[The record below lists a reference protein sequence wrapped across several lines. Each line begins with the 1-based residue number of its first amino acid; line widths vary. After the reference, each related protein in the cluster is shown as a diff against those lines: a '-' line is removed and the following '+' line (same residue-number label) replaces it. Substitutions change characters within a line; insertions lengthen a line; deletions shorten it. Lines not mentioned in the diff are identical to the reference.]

1 MTKNNNESN
10 NIKDSKNKFR
20 NNNNNKVDSKR
31 KNNNSRNN
39 NNEWKRKKRY
49 TRKNNNPIIKDSNT
63 NTPLNNDPLS
73 NNIIIRFPPLLMNN
87 SDTITEVPKKI
98 DHVSKY
104 FDNVNDD
111 DLLIVDKE
119 INSIDDL
126 IELGKSYNPEDEK
139 KYTLDMET
147 LHQLVQPLEKLHTMI
162 GMKSVK
168 ETIVNLILYNIQ
180 NFEKK
185 NSSMLHTIIE
195 GSPGTGKT
203 EVAKIIGEIY
213 LKMGILKNDK
223 FKSVKRN
230 DLVGQYLGH
239 TANKTQEAIDSV
251 KGGVLFID
259 EAYSLGN
266 PEGRDSYSK
275 ECIDILNQ
283 NLSEGKGDFVCI
295 IAGYPDAL
303 KKSFFSYN
311 EGLER
316 RFPYRFKIAD
326 YDEEELQQ
334 IYMKIVK
341 ENDWKFKEEYVPP
354 IDFFK
359 TNKSYFKYFGGDL
372 ENFFNCCRIAHA
384 RRAMTI
390 HPKYKKCL
398 TQGDLDKG
406 LDFFINNDE
415 IKKRNDGNA
424 SSVAE
429 FMYM

>member
-1 MTKNNNESN
+1 MVK
-10 NIKDSKNKFR
+10 KDDNP
-20 NNNNNKVDSKR
+20 NKR
-31 KNNNSRNN
+31 KGEDTVKNVP
-39 NNEWKRKKRY
+39 KRRKRY
-49 TRKNNNPIIKDSNT
+49 TRKTTTVK
-63 NTPLNNDPLS
+63 NNDDES
-73 NNIIIRFPPLLMNN
+73 SKNISSSIIIRFPSTIMNN
-87 SDTITEVPKKI
+87 GGGGNDCLNLDTLDNLVLPKQE
-98 DHVSKY
+98 DHISKY
-104 FDNVNDD
+104 FDGVNDD
-111 DLLIVDKE
+111 DLILIETE

-126 IELGKSYNPEDEK
+126 ILLGKKYDPNEKK
-139 KYTLDMET
+139 KYTLDMQT
-147 LHQLVQPLEKLHTMI
+147 LNKLVEPLEKLQKMI
-162 GMKSVK
+162 GMDGVK

-203 EVAKIIGEIY
+203 EVAKIIADLY

-239 TANKTQEAIDSV
+239 TANKTQEVINSV

-275 ECIDILNQ
+275 ECIDIINQ
-283 NLSEGKGDFVCI
+283 NLSESKCDFVCI

-316 RFPYRFKIAD
+316 RFPYRFKIKD
-326 YDEEELQQ
+326 YDEEELQK
-334 IYMKIVK
+334 IFVKIVK
-341 ENDWKFKEEYVPP
+341 ENEWKFKDEFIPP
-354 IDFFK
+354 VEFFLK
-359 TNKSYFKYFGGDL
+359 NKNYFKYFGGDL
-372 ENFFNCCRIAHA
+372 ENFFNSCRIAHA

-398 TQGDLDKG
+398 TQEDLNKG
-406 LDFFINNDE
+406 LNFFINNDE
-415 IKKRNDGNA
+415 IKKRNEGVNP
-424 SSVAE
+424 SVE
-429 FMYM
+429 FMYT

>member
-1 MTKNNNESN
+1 MVK
-10 NIKDSKNKFR
+10 KDDNP
-20 NNNNNKVDSKR
+20 NKR
-31 KNNNSRNN
+31 KGEDTVKNVP
-39 NNEWKRKKRY
+39 KRRKRY
-49 TRKNNNPIIKDSNT
+49 TRK
-63 NTPLNNDPLS
+63 TPPVKNNDDES
-73 NNIIIRFPPLLMNN
+73 SKNISSSIIIRFPSTIMNN
-87 SDTITEVPKKI
+87 GGGGNDCLNLDTLDNLVLPKQE
-98 DHVSKY
+98 DHISKY
-104 FDNVNDD
+104 FDGVNDD
-111 DLLIVDKE
+111 DLILIETE

-126 IELGKSYNPEDEK
+126 ILLGKKYDPNEKK
-139 KYTLDMET
+139 KYTLDMQT
-147 LHQLVQPLEKLHTMI
+147 LNKLVEPLEKLQKMI
-162 GMKSVK
+162 GMDGVK

-203 EVAKIIGEIY
+203 EVAKIIADLY

-239 TANKTQEAIDSV
+239 TANKTQEVINSV

-275 ECIDILNQ
+275 ECIDIINQ
-283 NLSEGKGDFVCI
+283 NLSESKCDFVCI

-316 RFPYRFKIAD
+316 RFPYRFKIKD
-326 YDEEELQQ
+326 YDEEELQK
-334 IYMKIVK
+334 IFIKIVK
-341 ENDWKFKEEYVPP
+341 ENEWKFKDEFIPP
-354 IDFFK
+354 VEFFLK
-359 TNKSYFKYFGGDL
+359 NKNYFKYFGGDL
-372 ENFFNCCRIAHA
+372 ENFFNSCRIAHA

-398 TQGDLDKG
+398 TQEDLDKG
-406 LDFFINNDE
+406 LNFFINNDE
-415 IKKRNDGNA
+415 IKKRNEGVNP
-424 SSVAE
+424 SVE
-429 FMYM
+429 FMYT

>member
-1 MTKNNNESN
+1 MTKNNNESDNSDESN
-10 NIKDSKNKFR
+10 NSNESNKNNKNK
-20 NNNNNKVDSKR
+20 NVDSKR
-31 KNNNSRNN
+31 KNNSTNTGNN
-39 NNEWKRKKRY
+39 NGGKRRKRY
-49 TRKNNNPIIKDSNT
+49 TRKNNTPPKDSAINT
-63 NTPLNNDPLS
+63 DPIP
-73 NNIIIRFPPLLMNN
+73 NNIIIRFPPLLMNG
-87 SDTITEVPKKI
+87 TEPILELPKKI

-104 FDNVNDD
+104 FDDVNED

-126 IELGKSYNPEDEK
+126 IELGKSYKAADEK

-147 LHQLVQPLEKLHTMI
+147 LHKLVQPLEKLQTMI

-168 ETIVNLILYNIQ
+168 DTIVNLILYNIQ

-230 DLVGQYLGH
+230 DLIGQYLGH
-239 TANKTQEAIDSV
+239 TANKTQDAIDSV

-275 ECIDILNQ
+275 ECIDIINQ
-283 NLSEGKGDFVCI
+283 NLSEGKCDFVCI

-316 RFPYRFKIAD
+316 RFPYRFKIED

-334 IYMKIVK
+334 IYMKIVN
-341 ENDWKFKEEYVPP
+341 ENEWKFKENYLPP
-354 IDFFK
+354 IEFFK
-359 TNKSYFKYFGGDL
+359 NNIKYFKFFGGDL

-398 TQGDLDKG
+398 TDIDLNKG
-406 LDFFINNDE
+406 LEFFINNDE
-415 IKKRNDGNA
+415 IKKRNEECNP
-424 SSVAE
+424 SLE
-429 FMYM
+429 FMYT

>member
-1 MTKNNNESN
+1 MVK
-10 NIKDSKNKFR
+10 KDDNP
-20 NNNNNKVDSKR
+20 NKR
-31 KNNNSRNN
+31 KGEDTVKNVP
-39 NNEWKRKKRY
+39 KRRKRY
-49 TRKNNNPIIKDSNT
+49 TRK
-63 NTPLNNDPLS
+63 TPPVKNNDDEKS
-73 NNIIIRFPPLLMNN
+73 KNISSSIIIRFPSSIMNSGGGGN
-87 SDTITEVPKKI
+87 DCLNLDTLDNLVLPKQE
-98 DHVSKY
+98 DHISKY
-104 FDNVNDD
+104 FDGVNDD
-111 DLLIVDKE
+111 DLILIETE
-119 INSIDDL
+119 INSINDL
-126 IELGKSYNPEDEK
+126 ISLGKKYDPNEKK
-139 KYTLDMET
+139 KYTLDMQT
-147 LHQLVQPLEKLHTMI
+147 LNKLVEPLEKLQKMI
-162 GMKSVK
+162 GMDGVK

-203 EVAKIIGEIY
+203 EVAKIIADLY

-239 TANKTQEAIDSV
+239 TANKTQEVINSV

-275 ECIDILNQ
+275 ECIDIINQ
-283 NLSEGKGDFVCI
+283 NLSESKCDFVCI

-316 RFPYRFKIAD
+316 RFPYRFKIKD
-326 YDEEELQQ
+326 YDEEELQK
-334 IYMKIVK
+334 IFIKIVK
-341 ENDWKFKEEYVPP
+341 ENEWKFKDEFIPP
-354 IDFFK
+354 VEFFLK
-359 TNKSYFKYFGGDL
+359 NKNYFKYFGGDL
-372 ENFFNCCRIAHA
+372 ENFFNSCRIAHA

-398 TQGDLDKG
+398 TQEDLDKG
-406 LDFFINNDE
+406 LNFFINNDE
-415 IKKRNDGNA
+415 IKKRNEGLNP
-424 SSVAE
+424 SVE
-429 FMYM
+429 FMYT

>member
-1 MTKNNNESN
+1 M
-10 NIKDSKNKFR
+10 
-20 NNNNNKVDSKR
+20 NNNNNNNNNIKNKKGNNDHKR
-31 KNNNSRNN
+31 KNNDNKN
-39 NNEWKRKKRY
+39 KRRRKRRY
-49 TRKNNNPIIKDSNT
+49 TRKNDNATTNNN
-63 NTPLNNDPLS
+63 LNDPLS
-73 NNIIIRFPPLLMNN
+73 SNIIIRFPPLLMNE
-87 SDTITEVPKKI
+87 SDQGLEKLPTI
-98 DHVSKY
+98 DHISKY
-104 FDNVNDD
+104 FDNVKED
-111 DLLIVDKE
+111 DLILVEKE
-119 INSIDDL
+119 INTIEDL
-126 IELGKSYNPEDEK
+126 IDLGKSYKIEDTN

-147 LHQLVQPLEKLHTMI
+147 LNKLVEPLEKLQKMI

-168 ETIVNLILYNIQ
+168 DTIVNLILYNIQ

-185 NSSMLHTIIE
+185 NTSMLHTIIE

-203 EVAKIIGEIY
+203 EVAKIIADIY
-213 LKMGILKNDK
+213 RKMGILKNDI

-239 TANKTQEAIDSV
+239 TANKTQEAIDSA

-283 NLSEGKGDFVCI
+283 NLSESKGDFVCI

-316 RFPYRFKIAD
+316 RFPYRFKIKD
-326 YDEEELQQ
+326 YDEEELQK
-334 IYMKIVK
+334 IFIKIVMEK
-341 ENDWKFKEEYVPP
+341 DWKFKDEFIPP
-354 IDFFK
+354 VEFFLK
-359 TNKSYFKYFGGDL
+359 NKNYFKYFGGDL
-372 ENFFNCCRIAHA
+372 ENFFNSCRIAHA

-398 TQGDLDKG
+398 TQEDLDKG
-406 LDFFINNDE
+406 LNFYINNDE
-415 IKKRNDGNA
+415 IKKRNEGVNP
-424 SSVAE
+424 SVE
-429 FMYM
+429 FMYT

>member
-1 MTKNNNESN
+1 MNNN
-10 NIKDSKNKFR
+10 
-20 NNNNNKVDSKR
+20 NNNNNKNIKNKKGNNDHKR
-31 KNNNSRNN
+31 KNNDNKNKRR
-39 NNEWKRKKRY
+39 RKKRY
-49 TRKNNNPIIKDSNT
+49 TRKNDNATTNNN
-63 NTPLNNDPLS
+63 LNDPLS
-73 NNIIIRFPPLLMNN
+73 SNIIIRFPPLLMNE
-87 SDTITEVPKKI
+87 SDQALEKLPTI
-98 DHVSKY
+98 DHISKY
-104 FDNVNDD
+104 FDNVKED
-111 DLLIVDKE
+111 DLILVEKE
-119 INSIDDL
+119 INTIEDL
-126 IELGKSYNPEDEK
+126 IDLGKSYKIEDTN

-147 LHQLVQPLEKLHTMI
+147 LNKLVEPLEKLQKMI

-168 ETIVNLILYNIQ
+168 DTIVNLILYNIQ

-185 NSSMLHTIIE
+185 NTSMLHTIIE

-203 EVAKIIGEIY
+203 EVAKIIADIY
-213 LKMGILKNDK
+213 RKMGILKNDI

-239 TANKTQEAIDSV
+239 TANKTQEAIDSA

-283 NLSEGKGDFVCI
+283 NLSESKGDFVCI

-316 RFPYRFKIAD
+316 RFPYRFKIKD
-326 YDEEELQQ
+326 YDEEELQK
-334 IYMKIVK
+334 IFMKIVMEK
-341 ENDWKFKEEYVPP
+341 DWKFKDEFIPP
-354 IDFFK
+354 VEFFLK
-359 TNKSYFKYFGGDL
+359 NKNYFKYFGGDL
-372 ENFFNCCRIAHA
+372 ENFFNSCRIAHA

-398 TQGDLDKG
+398 TQEDLDKG
-406 LDFFINNDE
+406 LNFFINNDE
-415 IKKRNDGNA
+415 IKKRNEGLNP
-424 SSVAE
+424 SVE
-429 FMYM
+429 FMYT

>member
-1 MTKNNNESN
+1 MVK
-10 NIKDSKNKFR
+10 KDDNP
-20 NNNNNKVDSKR
+20 NKR
-31 KNNNSRNN
+31 KGEDTVKNVP
-39 NNEWKRKKRY
+39 KRRKRY
-49 TRKNNNPIIKDSNT
+49 TRK
-63 NTPLNNDPLS
+63 TPPVKNNDDES
-73 NNIIIRFPPLLMNN
+73 SKNISSSIIIRFPSTIMNN
-87 SDTITEVPKKI
+87 GGGGNDCLNLDTLDNLVLPKQE
-98 DHVSKY
+98 DHISKY
-104 FDNVNDD
+104 FDGVNDD
-111 DLLIVDKE
+111 DLILIETE

-126 IELGKSYNPEDEK
+126 ILLGKKYDPNEKK
-139 KYTLDMET
+139 KYTLDMQT
-147 LHQLVQPLEKLHTMI
+147 LNKLVEPLEKLQKMI
-162 GMKSVK
+162 GMDGVK

-203 EVAKIIGEIY
+203 EVAKIIADLY

-239 TANKTQEAIDSV
+239 TANKTQEVINSV

-275 ECIDILNQ
+275 ECIDIINQ
-283 NLSEGKGDFVCI
+283 NLSESKCDFVCI

-316 RFPYRFKIAD
+316 RFPYRFKIKD
-326 YDEEELQQ
+326 YDEEELQK
-334 IYMKIVK
+334 IFVKIVK
-341 ENDWKFKEEYVPP
+341 ENEWKFKDEFIPP
-354 IDFFK
+354 VEFFLK
-359 TNKSYFKYFGGDL
+359 NKNYFKYFGGDL
-372 ENFFNCCRIAHA
+372 ENFFNSCRIAHA

-398 TQGDLDKG
+398 TQEDLDKG
-406 LDFFINNDE
+406 LNFFINNDE
-415 IKKRNDGNA
+415 IKKRNEGVNP
-424 SSVAE
+424 SVE
-429 FMYM
+429 FMYT

>member
-1 MTKNNNESN
+1 MTKKNNESDNSNESN
-10 NIKDSKNKFR
+10 NNKNI
-20 NNNNNKVDSKR
+20 DSKR
-31 KNNNSRNN
+31 KNNSNN
-39 NNEWKRKKRY
+39 NNNNNNALKRRRRY
-49 TRKNNNPIIKDSNT
+49 TRKT
-63 NTPLNNDPLS
+63 NTPPKDSATNTDPLS
-73 NNIIIRFPPLLMNN
+73 NNIIIRFPPLLMNG
-87 SDTITEVPKKI
+87 SEPVLEVPKKI

-126 IELGKSYNPEDEK
+126 IELGKSYKAEDEK

-147 LHQLVQPLEKLHTMI
+147 LHKLVQPLEKLQTMI
-162 GMKSVK
+162 GMNSVK
-168 ETIVNLILYNIQ
+168 DTIVNLILYNIQ

-341 ENDWKFKEEYVPP
+341 ENEWKFKEEYVPP

-415 IKKRNDGNA
+415 IKKRNDGVGC
-424 SSVAE
+424 SGVE

>member
-1 MTKNNNESN
+1 MVK
-10 NIKDSKNKFR
+10 KDDNP
-20 NNNNNKVDSKR
+20 NKR
-31 KNNNSRNN
+31 KGEDTVKNVP
-39 NNEWKRKKRY
+39 KRRKRY
-49 TRKNNNPIIKDSNT
+49 TRK
-63 NTPLNNDPLS
+63 TPPVKNNDNES
-73 NNIIIRFPPLLMNN
+73 SKNISSSIIIRFPSTIMNSGGGGN
-87 SDTITEVPKKI
+87 DCLNLDTLDNLVLPKKE
-98 DHVSKY
+98 DHISKY
-104 FDNVNDD
+104 FDGVNED
-111 DLLIVDKE
+111 DLILIDTE

-126 IELGKSYNPEDEK
+126 ISLGKKYDPNDKK
-139 KYTLDMET
+139 KYTLDMQT
-147 LHQLVQPLEKLHTMI
+147 LNKLVEPLEKLQKMI
-162 GMKSVK
+162 GMDGVK

-203 EVAKIIGEIY
+203 EVAKIIADLY

-239 TANKTQEAIDSV
+239 TANKTQEVINSV

-275 ECIDILNQ
+275 ECIDIINQ
-283 NLSEGKGDFVCI
+283 NLSESKCDFVCI

-316 RFPYRFKIAD
+316 RFPYRFKIKD
-326 YDEEELQQ
+326 YDEEELQK
-334 IYMKIVK
+334 IFVKIVK
-341 ENDWKFKEEYVPP
+341 ENEWKFKDEFIPP
-354 IDFFK
+354 VEFFLK
-359 TNKSYFKYFGGDL
+359 NKNYFKYFGGDL
-372 ENFFNCCRIAHA
+372 ENFFNSCRIAHA

-398 TQGDLDKG
+398 TQEDLDKG
-406 LDFFINNDE
+406 LNFFINNDE
-415 IKKRNDGNA
+415 IKKRNEGVNP
-424 SSVAE
+424 SVE
-429 FMYM
+429 FMYT

>member
-1 MTKNNNESN
+1 MTKKNNESDNSKESNNSNESN
-10 NIKDSKNKFR
+10 NNKN
-20 NNNNNKVDSKR
+20 VDPKR
-31 KNNNSRNN
+31 KNNNNN
-39 NNEWKRKKRY
+39 NNQNNNGGKRRKRY
-49 TRKNNNPIIKDSNT
+49 TRKNN
-63 NTPLNNDPLS
+63 TPARDINNVNDDPES
-73 NNIIIRFPPLLMNN
+73 SNIIIRFPPLLMNGLEP
-87 SDTITEVPKKI
+87 ILELPKKI

-104 FDNVNDD
+104 FDDVNDD

-126 IELGKSYNPEDEK
+126 IELGKSYKVADEK
-139 KYTLDMET
+139 KYTLDMES
-147 LHQLVQPLEKLHTMI
+147 LHKLVEPLEKLQTMI

-168 ETIVNLILYNIQ
+168 DTIVNLILYNIQ

-283 NLSEGKGDFVCI
+283 NL
-295 IAGYPDAL
+295 
-303 KKSFFSYN
+303 
-311 EGLER
+311 
-316 RFPYRFKIAD
+316 
-326 YDEEELQQ
+326 
-334 IYMKIVK
+334 
-341 ENDWKFKEEYVPP
+341 
-354 IDFFK
+354 
-359 TNKSYFKYFGGDL
+359 
-372 ENFFNCCRIAHA
+372 
-384 RRAMTI
+384 
-390 HPKYKKCL
+390 
-398 TQGDLDKG
+398 
-406 LDFFINNDE
+406 
-415 IKKRNDGNA
+415 
-424 SSVAE
+424 
-429 FMYM
+429 

>member
-1 MTKNNNESN
+1 MTTNTD
-10 NIKDSKNKFR
+10 DSKRKNDN
-20 NNNNNKVDSKR
+20 NNNNNK
-31 KNNNSRNN
+31 
-39 NNEWKRKKRY
+39 KRKKRY
-49 TRKNNNPIIKDSNT
+49 SRKNSTPVVKEVNKDSST
-63 NTPLNNDPLS
+63 
-73 NNIIIRFPPLLMNN
+73 NNIIIRFPPLLQN
-87 SDTITEVPKKI
+87 SITDTFESPEEI
-98 DHVSKY
+98 DNVSKY
-104 FDNVNDD
+104 FDNINDD

-126 IELGKSYNPEDEK
+126 IELGKSYKKSDDK
-139 KYTLDMET
+139 KYTLDLET
-147 LHQLVQPLEKLHTMI
+147 LHKLVEPLENLQRMV

-180 NFEKK
+180 NFEKR

-203 EVAKIIGEIY
+203 EVAKIIGDIY
-213 LKMGILKNDK
+213 LKMGILKNNK

-230 DLVGQYLGH
+230 DLIGQYLGH
-239 TANKTQEAIDSV
+239 TANKTQEAIDSA

-275 ECIDILNQ
+275 ECIDIINQ

-295 IAGYPDAL
+295 IAGYSDAL

-316 RFPYRFKIAD
+316 RFPYRFKIDD
-326 YDEEELQQ
+326 YEEEELQQ
-334 IYMKIVK
+334 IYMKIVN
-341 ENDWKFKEEYVPP
+341 ENKWKFKENYTPP
-354 IDFFK
+354 IEFFK
-359 TNKSYFKYFGGDL
+359 NNIKYFKFFGGDL

-398 TQGDLDKG
+398 TDIDLNKG
-406 LDFFINNDE
+406 LEFFINNDE
-415 IKKRNDGNA
+415 IKKRNEECNP
-424 SSVAE
+424 SLE
-429 FMYM
+429 FMYT

>member
-1 MTKNNNESN
+1 MVK
-10 NIKDSKNKFR
+10 KDDNP
-20 NNNNNKVDSKR
+20 NKR
-31 KNNNSRNN
+31 KGEDTVKNVP
-39 NNEWKRKKRY
+39 KRRKRY
-49 TRKNNNPIIKDSNT
+49 TRK
-63 NTPLNNDPLS
+63 TPPVKNNDDES
-73 NNIIIRFPPLLMNN
+73 SKNISSSIIIRFPSTIMNN
-87 SDTITEVPKKI
+87 SGGGNDCLNLDTLDNLVLPKQE
-98 DHVSKY
+98 DHISKY
-104 FDNVNDD
+104 FDGVNDD
-111 DLLIVDKE
+111 DLILIETE

-126 IELGKSYNPEDEK
+126 ILLGKKYDPNEKK
-139 KYTLDMET
+139 KYTLDMQT
-147 LHQLVQPLEKLHTMI
+147 LNKLVEPLEKLQKMI
-162 GMKSVK
+162 GMDGVK

-203 EVAKIIGEIY
+203 EVAKIIADLY

-239 TANKTQEAIDSV
+239 TANKTQEVINSV

-275 ECIDILNQ
+275 ECIDIINQ
-283 NLSEGKGDFVCI
+283 NLSESKCDFVCI

-316 RFPYRFKIAD
+316 RFPYRFKIKD
-326 YDEEELQQ
+326 YDEEELQK
-334 IYMKIVK
+334 IFIKIVK
-341 ENDWKFKEEYVPP
+341 ENEWKFKDEFIPP
-354 IDFFK
+354 VEFFLK
-359 TNKSYFKYFGGDL
+359 NKNYFKYFGGDL
-372 ENFFNCCRIAHA
+372 ENFFNSCRIAHA

-398 TQGDLDKG
+398 TQEDLDKG
-406 LDFFINNDE
+406 LNFFINNDE
-415 IKKRNDGNA
+415 IKKRNEGVNP
-424 SSVAE
+424 SVE
-429 FMYM
+429 FMYT

>member
-1 MTKNNNESN
+1 MVK
-10 NIKDSKNKFR
+10 KDDNP
-20 NNNNNKVDSKR
+20 NKR
-31 KNNNSRNN
+31 KGEDTVKNVP
-39 NNEWKRKKRY
+39 KRRKRY
-49 TRKNNNPIIKDSNT
+49 TRK
-63 NTPLNNDPLS
+63 TPPVKNNDDES
-73 NNIIIRFPPLLMNN
+73 SKNISSSIIIRFPSTIMNN
-87 SDTITEVPKKI
+87 GGGGNDCLNLDTLDNLVLPKQE
-98 DHVSKY
+98 DHISKY
-104 FDNVNDD
+104 FDGVNDD
-111 DLLIVDKE
+111 DLILIETE

-126 IELGKSYNPEDEK
+126 ILLGKKYDPNEKK
-139 KYTLDMET
+139 KYTLDMQT
-147 LHQLVQPLEKLHTMI
+147 LNKLVEPLEKLQKMI
-162 GMKSVK
+162 GMDGVK

-203 EVAKIIGEIY
+203 EVAKIIADLY

-239 TANKTQEAIDSV
+239 TANKTQEVINSV

-275 ECIDILNQ
+275 ECIDIINQ
-283 NLSEGKGDFVCI
+283 NLSESKCDFVCI

-316 RFPYRFKIAD
+316 RFPYRFKIKD
-326 YDEEELQQ
+326 YDEEELQK
-334 IYMKIVK
+334 IFVKIVK
-341 ENDWKFKEEYVPP
+341 ENEWKFKDEFIPP
-354 IDFFK
+354 VEFFLK
-359 TNKSYFKYFGGDL
+359 NKNYFRYFGGDL
-372 ENFFNCCRIAHA
+372 ENFFNSCRIAHA

-398 TQGDLDKG
+398 TQEDLDKG
-406 LDFFINNDE
+406 LNFFINNDE
-415 IKKRNDGNA
+415 IKKRNEGVNP
-424 SSVAE
+424 SVE
-429 FMYM
+429 FMYT

>member
-1 MTKNNNESN
+1 MVK
-10 NIKDSKNKFR
+10 KDDNP
-20 NNNNNKVDSKR
+20 NKR
-31 KNNNSRNN
+31 KGEDTVKNVP
-39 NNEWKRKKRY
+39 KRRKRY
-49 TRKNNNPIIKDSNT
+49 TRK
-63 NTPLNNDPLS
+63 TPPAKNNDDES
-73 NNIIIRFPPLLMNN
+73 SKNISSSIIIRFPSTIMNN
-87 SDTITEVPKKI
+87 GGGGNDCLNLDTLDNLVLPKQE
-98 DHVSKY
+98 DHISKY
-104 FDNVNDD
+104 FDGVNDD
-111 DLLIVDKE
+111 DLILIETE

-126 IELGKSYNPEDEK
+126 ILLGKKYDPNEKK
-139 KYTLDMET
+139 KYTLDMQT
-147 LHQLVQPLEKLHTMI
+147 LNKLVEPLEKLQKMI
-162 GMKSVK
+162 GMDGVK

-203 EVAKIIGEIY
+203 EVAKIIADLY

-239 TANKTQEAIDSV
+239 TANKTQEVINSV

-275 ECIDILNQ
+275 ECIDIINQ
-283 NLSEGKGDFVCI
+283 NLSESKCDFVCI

-316 RFPYRFKIAD
+316 RFPYRFKIKD
-326 YDEEELQQ
+326 YDEEELQK
-334 IYMKIVK
+334 IFVKIVK
-341 ENDWKFKEEYVPP
+341 ENEWKFKDEFIPP
-354 IDFFK
+354 VEFFLK
-359 TNKSYFKYFGGDL
+359 NKNYFRYFGGDL
-372 ENFFNCCRIAHA
+372 ENFFNSCRIAHA

-398 TQGDLDKG
+398 TQEDLDKG
-406 LDFFINNDE
+406 LNFFINNDE
-415 IKKRNDGNA
+415 IKKRNEGVNP
-424 SSVAE
+424 SVE
-429 FMYM
+429 FMYT

>member
-1 MTKNNNESN
+1 MQTL
-10 NIKDSKNKFR
+10 NK
-20 NNNNNKVDSKR
+20 
-31 KNNNSRNN
+31 
-39 NNEWKRKKRY
+39 
-49 TRKNNNPIIKDSNT
+49 
-63 NTPLNNDPLS
+63 
-73 NNIIIRFPPLLMNN
+73 
-87 SDTITEVPKKI
+87 
-98 DHVSKY
+98 
-104 FDNVNDD
+104 
-111 DLLIVDKE
+111 
-119 INSIDDL
+119 
-126 IELGKSYNPEDEK
+126 
-139 KYTLDMET
+139 
-147 LHQLVQPLEKLHTMI
+147 LVEPLEKLQKMI
-162 GMKSVK
+162 GMDGVK

-203 EVAKIIGEIY
+203 EVAKIIADLY

-239 TANKTQEAIDSV
+239 TANKTQEVINSV

-275 ECIDILNQ
+275 ECIDIINQ
-283 NLSEGKGDFVCI
+283 NLSESKCDFVCI

-316 RFPYRFKIAD
+316 RFPYRFKIKD
-326 YDEEELQQ
+326 YDEEELQK
-334 IYMKIVK
+334 IFVKIVK
-341 ENDWKFKEEYVPP
+341 ENEWKFKDEFIPP
-354 IDFFK
+354 VEFFLK
-359 TNKSYFKYFGGDL
+359 NKNYFRYFGGDL
-372 ENFFNCCRIAHA
+372 ENFFNSCRIAHA

-398 TQGDLDKG
+398 TQEDLDKG
-406 LDFFINNDE
+406 LNFFINNDE
-415 IKKRNDGNA
+415 IKKRNEGVNP
-424 SSVAE
+424 SVE
-429 FMYM
+429 FMYT

>member
-1 MTKNNNESN
+1 MNTISDNGWTVPPTPPPN
-10 NIKDSKNKFR
+10 
-20 NNNNNKVDSKR
+20 KR
-31 KNNNSRNN
+31 KTDGEEPPVR
-39 NNEWKRKKRY
+39 KRRY
-49 TRKNNNPIIKDSNT
+49 TRKTIPVKNDSKNI
-63 NTPLNNDPLS
+63 S
-73 NNIIIRFPPLLMNN
+73 SIIIRFPQTAINGGGGDGNKDLNL
-87 SDTITEVPKKI
+87 DDFEIPKPI
-98 DHVSKY
+98 DNTSKY
-104 FDNVNDD
+104 FDDVCDD
-111 DLLIVDKE
+111 DLIPINKE
-119 INSIDDL
+119 LNSIDDL
-126 IELGKSYNPEDEK
+126 IELGKTYKKDDKK
-139 KYTLDMET
+139 KYTLDMVV
-147 LHQLVQPLEKLHTMI
+147 LNKLVEPLENLKKMI

-180 NFEKK
+180 NFEKR

-203 EVAKIIGEIY
+203 EVAKIIADIY

-239 TANKTQEAIDSV
+239 TANKTQEVINSI

-275 ECIDILNQ
+275 ECIDIINQ
-283 NLSEGKGDFVCI
+283 NLSEGKCDFVCI

-303 KKSFFSYN
+303 KNSFFRYN
-311 EGLER
+311 QGLER
-316 RFPYRFKIAD
+316 RFPYRFKVDD
-326 YDEEELQQ
+326 YDEKELRD
-334 IYMKIVK
+334 IFIKIVK
-341 ENDWKFKEEYVPP
+341 ENKWKFMEKFKPSV
-354 IDFFK
+354 DFFK
-359 TNKSYFKYFGGDL
+359 KNKKYFKYFGGDL
-372 ENFFNCCRIAHA
+372 ENYFNSCRISHA

-406 LDFFINNDE
+406 LVFFTNNDE
-415 IKKRNDGNA
+415 IKKRNDGEGF
-424 SSVAE
+424 SAE

>member
-1 MTKNNNESN
+1 MVKKNDNPN
-10 NIKDSKNKFR
+10 
-20 NNNNNKVDSKR
+20 KR
-31 KNNNSRNN
+31 KGEDTVKNVP
-39 NNEWKRKKRY
+39 KRRKRY
-49 TRKNNNPIIKDSNT
+49 TRK
-63 NTPLNNDPLS
+63 TPPAKNNDDES
-73 NNIIIRFPPLLMNN
+73 SKNISSSIIIRFPSTIMNN
-87 SDTITEVPKKI
+87 GGGGNDCLNLDTLDNLVLPKQE
-98 DHVSKY
+98 DHISKY
-104 FDNVNDD
+104 FDGVNDD
-111 DLLIVDKE
+111 DLILIETE

-126 IELGKSYNPEDEK
+126 ILLGKKYDPNEKK
-139 KYTLDMET
+139 KYTLDMQT
-147 LHQLVQPLEKLHTMI
+147 LNKLVEPLEKLQKMI
-162 GMKSVK
+162 GMDGVK

-203 EVAKIIGEIY
+203 EVAKIIADLY

-239 TANKTQEAIDSV
+239 TANKTQEVINSV

-275 ECIDILNQ
+275 ECIDIINQ
-283 NLSEGKGDFVCI
+283 NLSESKCDFVCI

-316 RFPYRFKIAD
+316 RFPYRFKIKD
-326 YDEEELQQ
+326 YDEEELQK
-334 IYMKIVK
+334 IFIKIVK
-341 ENDWKFKEEYVPP
+341 ENEWKFKDEFIPP
-354 IDFFK
+354 VEFFLK
-359 TNKSYFKYFGGDL
+359 NKNYFKYFGGDL
-372 ENFFNCCRIAHA
+372 ENFFNSCRIAHA

-398 TQGDLDKG
+398 TQEDLDKG
-406 LDFFINNDE
+406 LNFFINNDE
-415 IKKRNDGNA
+415 IKKRNEGVNP
-424 SSVAE
+424 SVE
-429 FMYM
+429 FMYT

>member
-1 MTKNNNESN
+1 MVK
-10 NIKDSKNKFR
+10 KDDNP
-20 NNNNNKVDSKR
+20 NKR
-31 KNNNSRNN
+31 KGEDTVKNVP
-39 NNEWKRKKRY
+39 KRRKRY
-49 TRKNNNPIIKDSNT
+49 TRKT
-63 NTPLNNDPLS
+63 TPVKNNDDES
-73 NNIIIRFPPLLMNN
+73 SKNISSSIIIRFPSTLMNN
-87 SDTITEVPKKI
+87 GGGGNDCLNLDTLDNLVLPKQE
-98 DHVSKY
+98 DHISKY
-104 FDNVNDD
+104 FDGVNDD
-111 DLLIVDKE
+111 DLILIETE

-126 IELGKSYNPEDEK
+126 ILLGKKYDPNEKK
-139 KYTLDMET
+139 KYTLDMQT
-147 LHQLVQPLEKLHTMI
+147 LNKLVEPLEKLQKMI
-162 GMKSVK
+162 GMDGVK

-203 EVAKIIGEIY
+203 EVAKIIADLY

-239 TANKTQEAIDSV
+239 TANKTQEVINSV

-275 ECIDILNQ
+275 ECIDIINQ
-283 NLSEGKGDFVCI
+283 NLSESKCDFVCI

-316 RFPYRFKIAD
+316 RFPYRFKIKD
-326 YDEEELQQ
+326 YDEEELQK
-334 IYMKIVK
+334 IFVKIVK
-341 ENDWKFKEEYVPP
+341 ENEWKFKDEFIPP
-354 IDFFK
+354 VEFFLK
-359 TNKSYFKYFGGDL
+359 NKNYFKYFGGDL
-372 ENFFNCCRIAHA
+372 ENFFNSCRIAHA

-398 TQGDLDKG
+398 TQEDLDKG
-406 LDFFINNDE
+406 LNFFINNDE
-415 IKKRNDGNA
+415 IKKRNEGVNP
-424 SSVAE
+424 SVE
-429 FMYM
+429 FMYT

>member
-1 MTKNNNESN
+1 M
-10 NIKDSKNKFR
+10 
-20 NNNNNKVDSKR
+20 NNNNNNNIKNKKGNNDHKR
-31 KNNNSRNN
+31 KNNDNKN
-39 NNEWKRKKRY
+39 KRRRKRRY
-49 TRKNNNPIIKDSNT
+49 TRKNDNATTNNN
-63 NTPLNNDPLS
+63 LNDPLS
-73 NNIIIRFPPLLMNN
+73 SNIIIRFPPLLMNE
-87 SDTITEVPKKI
+87 SDQGLEKLPTI
-98 DHVSKY
+98 DHISKY
-104 FDNVNDD
+104 FDNVKED
-111 DLLIVDKE
+111 DLILVEKE
-119 INSIDDL
+119 INTIEDL
-126 IELGKSYNPEDEK
+126 IDLGKSYKIEDTN

-147 LHQLVQPLEKLHTMI
+147 LNKLVEPLEKLQKMI

-168 ETIVNLILYNIQ
+168 DTIVNLILYNIQ

-185 NSSMLHTIIE
+185 NTSMLHTIIE

-203 EVAKIIGEIY
+203 EVAKIIADIY
-213 LKMGILKNDK
+213 RKMGILKNDI

-239 TANKTQEAIDSV
+239 TANKTQEAIDSA

-283 NLSEGKGDFVCI
+283 NLSESKGDFVCI

-316 RFPYRFKIAD
+316 RFPYRFKIKD
-326 YDEEELQQ
+326 YDEEELQK
-334 IYMKIVK
+334 IFIKIVMEK
-341 ENDWKFKEEYVPP
+341 DWKFKDEFIPP
-354 IDFFK
+354 VEFFLK
-359 TNKSYFKYFGGDL
+359 NKNYFKYFGGDL
-372 ENFFNCCRIAHA
+372 ENFFNSCRIAHA

-398 TQGDLDKG
+398 TQEDLDKG
-406 LDFFINNDE
+406 LNFYINNDE
-415 IKKRNDGNA
+415 IKKRNEGVNP
-424 SSVAE
+424 SVE
-429 FMYM
+429 FMYT